1 MALRQYNANMIRT
14 QIQIESQTYE
24 KLKAKSKGS
33 GKSISEIVRRSLDQT
48 IESQEADQKWARAL
62 NSMGKF
68 SSGLNNLAEK
78 HDDHLGARW

>member
-1 MALRQYNANMIRT
+1 MALRHYNANMIRT
-14 QIQIESQTYE
+14 QIQFEQKTYE
-24 KLKAKSKGS
+24 NLKTKSKET

-48 IESQEADQKWARAL
+48 IESQELDQKWTRAL

-78 HDDHLGARW
+78 HDDHLGDRW